1 MFSGRVVLFQR
12 TRELNA
18 KIIEFLNNVS
28 ESSLFF
34 EQACDCYMEHGV
46 NDDFD
51 ALLNKVASLEARND
65 QLRRTIEAKLYE
77 HTLIPESRADVLELL
92 EGTDK
97 IINFFESRLYQL
109 SIEKIYIYDNLKP
122 MYSELVESA
131 VRAVE
136 ALIRS
141 VRAFFTNPNEVH
153 HHLHKVMFFEKQG
166 DMISTKLKRLI
177 FDNENDELSHKIQLR
192 MLCDDIDSIADIS
205 EDIADSLSIFA
216 IKRDA

>member
-1 MFSGRVVLFQR
+1 MFSGKVVLFQR

-18 KIIEFLNNVS
+18 KITEFLNNIS
-28 ESSLFF
+28 ESSLLFS
-34 EQACDCYMEHGV
+34 QACDSYMEKGV
-46 NDDFD
+46 NEDFD
-51 ALLNKVASLEARND
+51 TLLNKVAVLEARND
-65 QLRRTIEAKLYE
+65 QLRRTIEAQLYE
-77 HTLIPESRADVLELL
+77 HTLIPESRADVLQLL

-97 IINFFESRLYQL
+97 IINLFESRLYQL

-131 VRAVE
+131 IRAVE

-141 VRAFFTNPNEVH
+141 VRAFFTNPNEVS

-166 DMISTKLKRLI
+166 DMASTKLKRMI

-216 IKRDA
+216 IKRDS

>member
-1 MFSGRVVLFQR
+1 MFWGKVALFRR
-12 TRELNA
+12 TKELNA
-18 KIIEFLNNVS
+18 KITEFLNNIS
-28 ESSLFF
+28 ESSLLFS
-34 EQACDCYMEHGV
+34 QACNTYMESGI

-51 ALLNKVASLEARND
+51 ILLGKVAVLEARND
-65 QLRRTIEAKLYE
+65 QLRRTIEAQLYE

-97 IINFFESRLYQL
+97 IVNLFESRLYQF
-109 SIEKIYIYDNLKP
+109 SVEKIYIPDNLKP
-122 MYSELVESA
+122 MYAELVES
-131 VRAVE
+131 VIRAVE

-141 VRAFFTNPNEVH
+141 VRAFFTDPNDVS

-166 DMISTKLKRLI
+166 DMTGTKLKRAI

-192 MLCDDIDSIADIS
+192 MLCDDIDSIADIA

-216 IKRDA
+216 IKRDS